1 MLKLAKIKVVAQ
13 AEAKDVE
20 VEVEDVLMVEIL
32 NQEVKDDQE
41 EAQDEV
47 ILLETEVIDNLNHVQ
62 DAPVTLLVQTEVKE
76 VKDAQIRNLNQ
87 QKQVFLDQD
96 AQEENKPCC

>member
-13 AEAKDVE
+13 AEAKDVV
-20 VEVEDVLMVEIL
+20 VEAEDVLMVEML

-47 ILLETEVIDNLNHVQ
+47 ILLETEVIDDLNHVQ
-62 DAPVTLLVQTEVKE
+62 DAPATLLVQTEVKE

>member
-1 MLKLAKIKVVAQ
+1 M
-13 AEAKDVE
+13 
-20 VEVEDVLMVEIL
+20 
-32 NQEVKDDQE
+32 
-41 EAQDEV
+41 
-47 ILLETEVIDNLNHVQ
+47 LETEVIDDLNHVQ
-62 DAPVTLLVQTEVKE
+62 DAPATLLVQTEVKE

>member
-13 AEAKDVE
+13 AEAKDVV

-47 ILLETEVIDNLNHVQ
+47 ILLETEVIDDLNHVQ
-62 DAPVTLLVQTEVKE
+62 DAPATLLVQTE

>member
-1 MLKLAKIKVVAQ
+1 MLKLAKIKVAAR
-13 AEAKDVE
+13 AETKDVV
-20 VEVEDVLMVEIL
+20 VEAADALMVAIL

-47 ILLETEVIDNLNHVQ
+47 ILLETEVIDDLNHVQ
-62 DAPVTLLVQTEVKE
+62 DAPATLLVQTE

>member
-1 MLKLAKIKVVAQ
+1 MLKLAKIKVAAQ
-13 AEAKDVE
+13 AETKDVV
-20 VEVEDVLMVEIL
+20 VEAADVLMVAIL

-47 ILLETEVIDNLNHVQ
+47 ILLETEVIDDLNHVQ
-62 DAPVTLLVQTEVKE
+62 DVLVTRLVQTEVKE
-76 VKDAQIRNLNQ
+76 VKDAQIRSLNQ

>member
-1 MLKLAKIKVVAQ
+1 MLKLAKIKAAAQ
-13 AEAKDVE
+13 AETKDVV
-20 VEVEDVLMVEIL
+20 VEAADVLMVAIL

-41 EAQDEV
+41 EAQDVV
-47 ILLETEVIDNLNHVQ
+47 ILLETEVIDDLNHVQ
-62 DAPVTLLVQTEVKE
+62 DVLVTRRVQTEVKE
-76 VKDAQIRNLNQ
+76 VKDAQIRSLNL